1 MNIQEYDE
9 ILLQWSRELAFY
21 LRRLGAKKETA
32 EDMAQESLL
41 TLIEYEDDLPFNKL
55 KPWLFRVG
63 INRYL
68 DNYRKETRRREIL
81 MEDYLPLMKEM
92 SEKENPQVEIFKESF
107 LTLSLFQQTLLF
119 MKYEENYS
127 IETMGFLL
135 KRPQESLKTELYRTR
150 KKLRKI
156 MKEREEK
163 IDE

>member
-156 MKEREEK
+156 MKEREGK
-163 IDE
+163 VDE

>member
-163 IDE
+163 

>member
-150 KKLRKI
+150 KKLWKI

-163 IDE
+163 VDE